1 MMEQE
6 KRPYVG
12 YEYKKSLLPR
22 KMHPGIWTA
31 MNLLAGSRMA
41 MRRRFPAGIWLRFL

>member
-12 YEYKKSLLPR
+12 YEYKKITVAE
-22 KMHPGIWTA
+22 KMPPGIWTA
-31 MNLLAGSRMA
+31 MNLLAGSRMT